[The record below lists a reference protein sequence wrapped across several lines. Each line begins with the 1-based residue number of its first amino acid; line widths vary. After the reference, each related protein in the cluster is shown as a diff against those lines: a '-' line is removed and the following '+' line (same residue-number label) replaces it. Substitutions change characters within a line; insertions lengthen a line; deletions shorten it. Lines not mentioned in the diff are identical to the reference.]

1 MKELARS
8 TDQEIESHHK
18 MKEIDRGHKEIES
31 LRVITNDNR
40 KLLMKIV
47 EISHGK
53 QLIFDKDRRVK
64 VSNRYAAE
72 SLASAR
78 NQSSLQSRGALSSR

>member
-1 MKELARS
+1 M
-8 TDQEIESHHK
+8 EIESHHK
-18 MKEIDRGHKEIES
+18 MREIDRGHKEIES

-47 EISHGK
+47 EISHGR
-53 QLIFDKDRRVK
+53 QLVFDKDKKVK

-72 SLASAR
+72 SLASNR
-78 NQSSLQSRGALSSR
+78 NQSSL

>member
-78 NQSSLQSRGALSSR
+78 N